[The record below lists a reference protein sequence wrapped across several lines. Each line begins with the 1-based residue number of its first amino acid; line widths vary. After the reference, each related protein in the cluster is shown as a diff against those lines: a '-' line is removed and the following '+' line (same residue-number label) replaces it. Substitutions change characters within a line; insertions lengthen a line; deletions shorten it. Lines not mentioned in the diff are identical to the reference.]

1 VDVPDTRRS
10 AEGAALGCRD
20 VLEADAGWLDERP
33 PKIAG
38 PYDFH
43 AARAASRL
51 DPPAADRSLP
61 CGGAW
66 EGPDL
71 LTSPQTTSIK
81 PESLACKK
89 PTTLFW
95 KDAIV
100 ESSSVSF
107 AVKKG
112 RRKLW

>member
-1 VDVPDTRRS
+1 M
-10 AEGAALGCRD
+10 GCRD
-20 VLEADAGWLDERP
+20 VLEADAGWPDERP

-38 PYDFH
+38 PYDLH
-43 AARAASRL
+43 AARAASIL
-51 DPPAADRSLP
+51 MPLAAVRSLL
-61 CGGAW
+61 CGGAC

-71 LTSPQTTSIK
+71 LTSLQMTSMM

-89 PTTLFW
+89 ATKLFW

-107 AVKKG
+107 AVKNG